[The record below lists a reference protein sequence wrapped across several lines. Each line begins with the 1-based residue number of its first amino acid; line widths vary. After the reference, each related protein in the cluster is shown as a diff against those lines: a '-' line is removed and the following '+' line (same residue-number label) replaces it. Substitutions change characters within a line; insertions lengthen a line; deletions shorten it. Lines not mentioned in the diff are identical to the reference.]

1 VSGRNAASVAADIK
15 SSLQGIDFPYEFH
28 AEVLGASPAEQAA
41 RQRLLGVIVA
51 VVIGIFLLLQA
62 AYRSWRM
69 AFVASLTL
77 PMALA
82 GGTVAALLGGGMLS
96 LGSLFGFLTVLGL
109 AVRNGIVLVNHF
121 QQLEQQEGETF
132 GPELVLRGARER
144 LGPVL
149 MTAFTTGLALLPVIF
164 AGNIAGTEI
173 IQPMAIVILGGLVT
187 STLLTLFILPA
198 LYLRFGSS
206 PVPATSGSP
215 ASDQPVLGMAR

>member
-28 AEVLGASPAEQAA
+28 AEVLGASPEEQTA
-41 RQRLLGVIVA
+41 RQRLLGVTVA
-51 VVIGIFLLLQA
+51 AVIGIFLLLQA

-69 AFVASLTL
+69 AFVATLTL

-121 QQLEQQEGETF
+121 QQLEQQETETF

-149 MTAFTTGLALLPVIF
+149 MTAFTAGLALLPMIF
-164 AGNIAGTEI
+164 VGNIAGTEI
-173 IQPMAIVILGGLVT
+173 IQPMAVVILGGLVT
-187 STLLTLFILPA
+187 STVLTLFILPA

-206 PVPATSGSP
+206 LVLVRSDAP
-215 ASDQPVLGMAR
+215 ASEQPVMGMAR